1 MAEAAGG
8 LLTAVGMQNPGVD
21 AFLDELAEL
30 GGLGV
35 PVVASI
41 AGESVE
47 EYMRVAAR
55 MVALR
60 VVSALELNLSC
71 PNEARGGRLFAVDPD
86 QAAETV
92 GAVSGVS
99 RVPLFA
105 KLSAETAD
113 IVEVAKAC
121 LSAGATGVTLV
132 NTVPGYAVYAAT
144 GRSRLASGTG
154 GLSGP
159 AIKPIA
165 LLAVH
170 RVAEAIPEAVILG
183 VGGIA
188 TTDDALEF
196 LAAGASAVQVGTAM
210 FANPAAPVD
219 IAVGIGRYLVA
230 EGLRSPTDVRERGR
244 RGNAS

>member
-1 MAEAAGG
+1 MAETAGG

-30 GGLGV
+30 GGLDV

-60 VVSALELNLSC
+60 VVSALELNMSC

-86 QAAETV
+86 QAAE
-92 GAVSGVS
+92 AVAAVAGVS

-105 KLSAETAD
+105 KLSSETSD
-113 IVEVAKAC
+113 LVEVAKAC
-121 LSAGATGVTLV
+121 LSAGAGGVTLV
-132 NTVPGYAVYAAT
+132 NTVPGFAVDAGT
-144 GRSRLASGTG
+144 GRSRLASGWG

-170 RVAEAIPEAVILG
+170 RVAEAMPEATIFG
-183 VGGIA
+183 VGGIG
-188 TTDDALEF
+188 TTEDALEF

-210 FANPAAPVD
+210 YANPAAPVD
-219 IAVGIGRYLVA
+219 IALGIGRYLMNQ
-230 EGLRSPTDVRERGR
+230 GLRSPADVRERGR
-244 RGNAS
+244 RGRHS